1 MPSNPAPKWPA
12 QANRNAFYGDPR
24 GANGR
29 VDPNWEAANIVRV
42 DIPWRAVLA
51 WDTDT
56 VVKTIRCHRLCAE
69 SLKRV
74 LAAIWAAAFRASQDH
89 GAPGNSTA
97 GAQKVIEAWGMHLYG
112 GAYEFRQVRGGTS
125 LSSHSWGCAIDWDP
139 EGNGLGDSTPEFA
152 LPERAPV
159 RAAFAAEGWTWG
171 GSWSRH
177 DGMHWQAASV
187 S

>member
-1 MPSNPAPKWPA
+1 MPSNPAPKWPT

-29 VDPNWEAANIVRV
+29 VDPKWEAANIVRV

-51 WDTDT
+51 WDTHT

-74 LAAIWAAAFRASQDH
+74 LAAIWTAAKFNQA
-89 GAPGNSTA
+89 T
-97 GAQKVIEAWGMHLYG
+97 IEKWGMHLYG

-139 EGNGLGDSTPEFA
+139 EGNAMGDQTPNFA
-152 LPERAPV
+152 NCPEV
-159 RAAFAAEGWTWG
+159 CKAFADEGWTHGMDWKG
-171 GSWSRH
+171 KGK
-177 DGMHWQAASV
+177 DAMHWQAARLA
-187 S
+187 